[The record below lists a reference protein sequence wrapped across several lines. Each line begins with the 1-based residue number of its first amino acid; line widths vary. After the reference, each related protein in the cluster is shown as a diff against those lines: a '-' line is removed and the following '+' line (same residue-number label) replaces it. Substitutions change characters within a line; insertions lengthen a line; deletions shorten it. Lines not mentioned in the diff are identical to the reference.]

1 MQLKQNFLVCFIF
14 AVLLISS
21 FGISKTANAYCEEY
35 IKETSDEFEFTKICA
50 SSIGK
55 PFYRIVQ
62 HLFDEGSSLTF
73 AFAPRS
79 RKLLCHQYELNGEM
93 LEKCNN
99 YGVDFFPKKFSGKK
113 FNVTMVEIDNI
124 KSETLDDLFDKK
136 SIFKYPDM
144 AELVAVDQC
153 FAIMTEK
160 KDIFFGY
167 SEETIIELSQCLI
180 AFETF
185 VSKNRKVLK

>member
-1 MQLKQNFLVCFIF
+1 MQSKQNSLVCFIF

-21 FGISKTANAYCEEY
+21 FGISKAANAYCEEY
-35 IKETSDEFEFTKICA
+35 IKDTPNEFEFTKICA

-124 KSETLDDLFDKK
+124 ESETLDDLFDKK

-153 FAIMTEK
+153 FAIMTEN

>member
-1 MQLKQNFLVCFIF
+1 MQLKQNFLGCFIF
-14 AVLLISS
+14 AVLFINS
-21 FGISKTANAYCEEY
+21 FDIIKAANAYCEEY
-35 IKETSDEFEFTKICA
+35 TKDTPDEFEFTKICA

-79 RKLLCHQYELNGEM
+79 RKLLCYQYELKGEM

-113 FNVTMVEIDNI
+113 FNVTMVEIDNM
-124 KSETLDDLFDKK
+124 KSETLDELFDKK

-153 FAIMTEK
+153 FAIMTK
-160 KDIFFGY
+160 NKDIFFGY

-185 VSKNRKVLK
+185 VSKNKKILK